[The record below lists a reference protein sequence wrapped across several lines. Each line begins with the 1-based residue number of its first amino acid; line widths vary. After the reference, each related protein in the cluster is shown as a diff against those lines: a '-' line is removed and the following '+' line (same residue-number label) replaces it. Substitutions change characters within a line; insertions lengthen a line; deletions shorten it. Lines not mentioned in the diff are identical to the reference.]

1 MASGKKPCARRDVL
15 RSCPHSGDR
24 AAAAG
29 CPRALH
35 AEFPHPYCASG
46 PAGRGVDQGT
56 RFYRSRPVR
65 RGNTIFAGTG
75 ICSGPGRGNCA
86 TPGFIRTDVGMP
98 VADHRIDMCRTGP
111 PCNATAGKAGNDTM
125 DSPALHSDLTGAL
138 VPAFPVRKT
147 GAAVRF
153 SLRFYAGMARRE
165 ANGARCEP
173 ATGDVRSAQV
183 TGARQEIA
191 GLHTATDTVT
201 DGFLY
206 PGNFPPVFPLFFSL
220 NFRRNPGETGWQ
232 HTARTASHTAGFVP
246 CRFAAVLCRVIR
258 MLKTGVFDRDA
269 LPGRIHPRIHGKSLQ
284 AYFIIRFGYSG
295 WRDRYPHS
303 PGKPPVSPF

>member
-29 CPRALH
+29 CPRALKPRVLKPRARKSAALH
-35 AEFPHPYCASG
+35 AEFPHPYCGSG

-65 RGNTIFAGTG
+65 RGNTIIAGTG

-173 ATGDVRSAQV
+173 AMS
-183 TGARQEIA
+183 
-191 GLHTATDTVT
+191 GLH
-201 DGFLY
+201 
-206 PGNFPPVFPLFFSL
+206 
-220 NFRRNPGETGWQ
+220 R
-232 HTARTASHTAGFVP
+232 
-246 CRFAAVLCRVIR
+246 
-258 MLKTGVFDRDA
+258 
-269 LPGRIHPRIHGKSLQ
+269 
-284 AYFIIRFGYSG
+284 
-295 WRDRYPHS
+295 
-303 PGKPPVSPF
+303 